1 LSSGAGHEEKMVC
14 VELKPNLSSCI
25 ETLSKKEYERTLN
38 LLLKK
43 GPVDEELGERL
54 EVLRLFLELT
64 DFGYLRSQYEGYL
77 AEGKKVTFLIYSNE
91 GKADYNLIVE

>member
-1 LSSGAGHEEKMVC
+1 MKMVC

-25 ETLSKKEYERTLN
+25 ETLCKKEYELTLD
-38 LLLKK
+38 LLLKDGCVDK
-43 GPVDEELGERL
+43 GLMERL
-54 EVLRLFLELT
+54 EILRLFLELT

-91 GKADYNLIVE
+91 GKADYNVIVE

>member
-1 LSSGAGHEEKMVC
+1 MKMDPI
-14 VELKPNLSSCI
+14 ELKPDLSSCI

-54 EVLRLFLELT
+54 EVLRLFLEST
-64 DFGYLRSQYEGYL
+64 DFGHLRSQYEGHL
-77 AEGKKVTFLIYSNE
+77 MEGKRVTFLIYPKA
-91 GKADYNLIVE
+91 GKANYKLKVE